1 MIDSPAELFG
11 ALLTTSVSALVGF
24 LLSTVAGIAIAV
36 FLSSSRAIQRAFYP
50 YAVFFQTVPIIA
62 IAPLLV
68 IWFGYGT
75 RTVIAS
81 AFVVSIFP
89 VIANTLSGILSTE
102 PALRD
107 LFRLYGAS
115 TLVTLFKLRFPAALP
130 QILTGLRVAS
140 GLAVIGAIVGEFI
153 GGQGLG
159 SVVDVARTQQRVDKV
174 FAAVLL
180 ASVLG
185 LALFGLDQSGELRHP
200 AALARERTI
209 AATRRP
215 RRPHVADTIIRRN
228 DKERGIGRRAIHVLY
243 SGCHLTVRPRMFHQA
258 EQTKLLRSPTLVHR
272 NQRRLFVGRRSRAGT
287 LEFDSL
293 NGLCAEILSLLRLL
307 A

>member
-1 MIDSPAELFG
+1 MKRLRAILPPLIPFVAITAALELLVRGGFVRAYLVPAPSAVFSAIWQDRQELFG
-11 ALLTTSVSALVGF
+11 ALLNTSLSAVIGF
-24 LLSTVAGIAIAV
+24 ALSTVAGVAIAV
-36 FLSSSRAIQRAFYP
+36 ALSSSRWIQRAFYP

-68 IWFGYGT
+68 IWFGYGA
-75 RTVIAS
+75 RTVVAS

-89 VIANTLSGILSTE
+89 VIANTLTGILSTD

-115 TLVTLFKLRFPAALP
+115 PATTLFKLRFPAALP

-153 GGQGLG
+153 GGSGLG
-159 SVVDVARTQQRVDKV
+159 SVVDVARTQQRIDIV

-185 LALFGLDQSGELRHP
+185 LALFGLINLVSALTLRRWH
-200 AALARERTI
+200 ASEA
-209 AATRRP
+209 
-215 RRPHVADTIIRRN
+215 
-228 DKERGIGRRAIHVLY
+228 
-243 SGCHLTVRPRMFHQA
+243 
-258 EQTKLLRSPTLVHR
+258 
-272 NQRRLFVGRRSRAGT
+272 
-287 LEFDSL
+287 
-293 NGLCAEILSLLRLL
+293 
-307 A
+307 

>member
-1 MIDSPAELFG
+1 MRKLLPPLIPLVVITFALEWMVRSGVVPSYLVPAPSAVLKALFDSRDEL
-11 ALLTTSVSALVGF
+11 AAAMAKTSAAAVIGF
-24 LLSTVAGIAIAV
+24 VLSTLTGVAIAV
-36 FLSSSRAIQRAFYP
+36 LLSSSRGIQRAFYP

-68 IWFGYGT
+68 IWFGYGMQ
-75 RTVIAS
+75 TVIAS
-81 AFVVSIFP
+81 AFIVSIFP
-89 VIANTLSGILSTE
+89 VIANTLTGLLSTD

-115 TLVTLFKLRFPAALP
+115 ATVTLVKLRFPAALP

-180 ASVLG
+180 ASLLG
-185 LALFGLDQSGELRHP
+185 LALFGLINLISAVTLRRWH
-200 AALARERTI
+200 ASE
-209 AATRRP
+209 
-215 RRPHVADTIIRRN
+215 
-228 DKERGIGRRAIHVLY
+228 
-243 SGCHLTVRPRMFHQA
+243 QA
-258 EQTKLLRSPTLVHR
+258 
-272 NQRRLFVGRRSRAGT
+272 G
-287 LEFDSL
+287 
-293 NGLCAEILSLLRLL
+293 
-307 A
+307 

>member
-1 MIDSPAELFG
+1 MKKWLPPLIPFVVVTG
-11 ALLTTSVSALVGF
+11 AMEILVRQGIVPSYLLPTPTSVFRTMIESRDELAQAMFKTSASAVIGF
-24 LLSTVAGIAIAV
+24 VLSTLTGTAIAV
-36 FLSSSRAIQRAFYP
+36 LLSSSRGIQRAFYP

-68 IWFGYGT
+68 IWFGYGMK
-75 RTVIAS
+75 TVIAS
-81 AFVVSIFP
+81 AFIVSIFP
-89 VIANTLSGILSTE
+89 VIANTLTGILSTD

-115 TLVTLFKLRFPAALP
+115 ARVTLFKLRFPAALP

-185 LALFGLDQSGELRHP
+185 LALFGAINLISAVTLRRWH
-200 AALARERTI
+200 ASE
-209 AATRRP
+209 
-215 RRPHVADTIIRRN
+215 
-228 DKERGIGRRAIHVLY
+228 
-243 SGCHLTVRPRMFHQA
+243 
-258 EQTKLLRSPTLVHR
+258 
-272 NQRRLFVGRRSRAGT
+272 
-287 LEFDSL
+287 SL
-293 NGLCAEILSLLRLL
+293 
-307 A
+307 

>member
-1 MIDSPAELFG
+1 VLSRVKSAIPALIPLVVLTASVEVAVRAGWVHSYLVPAPSEVFSAMIDNRDELFS
-11 ALLTTSVSALVGF
+11 AVASTSASALAGF
-24 LLSTVAGIAIAV
+24 VLSTVAGIAIAV

-68 IWFGYGT
+68 IWFGYGM
-75 RTVIAS
+75 RTVVAS

-89 VIANTLSGILSTE
+89 VIANTLTGILSTE
-102 PALRD
+102 PPLRD

-115 TLVTLFKLRFPAALP
+115 TWTTLIKLRFPSALP
-130 QILTGLRVAS
+130 QILTGLRVAA

-185 LALFGLDQSGELRHP
+185 LALFGLINLVSYLTLRRWH
-200 AALARERTI
+200 A
-209 AATRRP
+209 
-215 RRPHVADTIIRRN
+215 
-228 DKERGIGRRAIHVLY
+228 
-243 SGCHLTVRPRMFHQA
+243 S
-258 EQTKLLRSPTLVHR
+258 EQ
-272 NQRRLFVGRRSRAGT
+272 
-287 LEFDSL
+287 
-293 NGLCAEILSLLRLL
+293 
-307 A
+307 

>member
-1 MIDSPAELFG
+1 MSAAPGSTGRVARAVPSLVPLVVVTAIAEIAVRAGWVKAYLVPAPSSVLKAMIESRQELIG
-11 ALLTTSVSALVGF
+11 ALLTTSTSALIGF
-24 LLSTVAGIAIAV
+24 LMSTLGGVAIAV
-36 FLSSSRAIQRAFYP
+36 FLSSSRTIQKAFYP

-75 RTVIAS
+75 QTVVAS
-81 AFVVSIFP
+81 AFIVSIFP
-89 VIANTLSGILSTE
+89 VIANTLSGILSTD

-115 TLVTLFKLRFPAALP
+115 TPVTLFKLRFPAALP

-159 SVVDVARTQQRVDKV
+159 SVVDSARTQQRVDKV

-185 LALFGLDQSGELRHP
+185 LALFGLINLVS
-200 AALARERTI
+200 
-209 AATRRP
+209 
-215 RRPHVADTIIRRN
+215 
-228 DKERGIGRRAIHVLY
+228 
-243 SGCHLTVRPRMFHQA
+243 HLTLRRWHA
-258 EQTKLLRSPTLVHR
+258 SEQ
-272 NQRRLFVGRRSRAGT
+272 
-287 LEFDSL
+287 E
-293 NGLCAEILSLLRLL
+293 
-307 A
+307 